1 MLPLPTACLSSPPAE
16 RNPALGTRTPAARH
30 RSPRSPSAHFS
41 ASQSRIQPLNSDLET
56 WKAAVRQCFVFTRQ
70 KIGLFFFFP
79 KTWVVLCCHCYIF
92 FFLFDFC
99 LSVWLAKDFICSGSQ
114 ELCLTSINAL
124 RN

>member
-16 RNPALGTRTPAARH
+16 RNPVLGTRTPAARH

-70 KIGLFFFFP
+70 KIGLFFFFL
-79 KTWVVLCCHCYIF
+79 KHGWFYVVIVIF